1 MHPEK
6 YSLTWHTYSDHLK
19 SMMKE
24 LIMNE
29 DFSDVTLVT
38 EDKKQIK
45 ANINILSAFKDILK
59 KEKVTSTVMYLRGI
73 QYSIMQFIYLGE
85 ATFYEERMDEFISVA
100 KLLEIKELC
109 NAEAERNE
117 EPEDEPLT
125 TDSETFNENLK
136 EQTIVSDHFTKKTK
150 QERRREVVNLNG
162 KYECKPCQKTFA
174 NKHNLT
180 VHIQSKHEGIKYAC
194 DKCDNQFTQK
204 SHLTTHIQSKHEGIK
219 NVCDQ
224 CDYRATQKSHLIT
237 HIQSK
242 HEGIRYACDQ
252 CNFQAKHQ
260 SHLTTHIQSK
270 HEGIKYVCDQCD
282 YQATLKCNLTTHIQ
296 SKHEGPSPFD
306 LDF

>member
-1 MHPEK
+1 MA
-6 YSLTWHTYSDHLK
+6 HLFR
-19 SMMKE
+19 SSEEYDEMKE
-24 LIMNE
+24 LMMNE

-85 ATFYEERMDEFISVA
+85 ATFYEERMDEFLSVA
-100 KLLEIKELC
+100 KVLEIKELC

-125 TDSETFNENLK
+125 TDSETFNENSK

-204 SHLTTHIQSKHEGIK
+204 SHLTTHIQSKHEGIRYT
-219 NVCDQ
+219 CDQ
-224 CDYRATQKSHLIT
+224 CD
-237 HIQSK
+237 
-242 HEGIRYACDQ
+242 
-252 CNFQAKHQ
+252 FQAKHQ

-270 HEGIKYVCDQCD
+270 HEGIKYECDQCD

-296 SKHEGPSPFD
+296 SKHEGIKYACDQCDYQATLQSN
-306 LDF
+306 LSVQTYLKRE